1 MSTSAKTPGGVRPGG
16 APRRGEPE
24 RIGLQDMHRR
34 QVRNA
39 WLLIAPTLFLLVV
52 VIGYPIVNA
61 VIMSLQKDPGLDP
74 ATGFFADGGFAGI
87 SNYSHWLLQ
96 QCSSASGNVP
106 CPPGSLGSQFWPS
119 TFTTLF
125 FTVVTV
131 PLETVLGFWFAI
143 IMNRAF
149 KGRGMVRTAILVPW
163 AIPTAVTAK
172 LWYFLFAV
180 AGIINVL
187 LGKQILWTSDAWA
200 SRFAI
205 VVIDTWKATPFMAL
219 LILAGLQ
226 LISED
231 VYEAARVDGAS
242 TWRIFWSITIP
253 LVRPALIV
261 AVLFRILDVLR
272 IYDLPAIF
280 GGGNATATWSIL
292 VVQQMR
298 QGPNVASAL
307 STIVFLFI
315 FFIAFIFVRFLGAD
329 LLGRGRQKGRGKPGG
344 PLTEEEV
351 PKEPPLISGP
361 AHSATFAPKDPRAES
376 QGHERQKAGVK

>member
-1 MSTSAKTPGGVRPGG
+1 MSTQTLGG
-16 APRRGEPE
+16 APRSGDAPHGGEPP
-24 RIGLQDMHRR
+24 RLGLQDAHRR
-34 QVRNA
+34 RVRNA
-39 WLLIAPTLFLLVV
+39 WLLIAPTLVLLAV
-52 VIGYPIVNA
+52 VIGYPIVSA
-61 VIMSLQKDPGLDP
+61 VIMSLEKDPGLDP
-74 ATGFFADGGFAGI
+74 ATGFFVEGGFAGL

-96 QCSSASGNVP
+96 QCNSSGGPVP

-125 FTVVTV
+125 FTAVTV
-131 PLETVLGFWFAI
+131 PLETVLGFWFAL

-149 KGRGMVRTAILVPW
+149 RGRALVRTAILVPW

-172 LWYFLFAV
+172 LWYFIFAV
-180 AGIINVL
+180 AGIVNSL
-187 LGKQILWTSDAWA
+187 LGRQILWTSDAWA

-226 LISED
+226 LIPDEI
-231 VYEAARVDGAS
+231 YEAARVDGAS
-242 TWRIFWSITIP
+242 TWKTFWTITIP

-261 AVLFRILDVLR
+261 AILFRILDVLR

-298 QGPNVASAL
+298 QGANAASAL

-315 FFIAFIFVRFLGAD
+315 FFIAFVFVRFLGAD
-329 LLGRGRQKGRGKPGG
+329 LIGRGQKG
-344 PLTEEEV
+344 
-351 PKEPPLISGP
+351 
-361 AHSATFAPKDPRAES
+361 KDAS
-376 QGHERQKAGVK
+376 

>member
-1 MSTSAKTPGGVRPGG
+1 MSTQTLGG
-16 APRRGEPE
+16 ARPSGAPHGGGPE
-24 RIGLQDMHRR
+24 RLGLKDAHRR

-39 WLLIAPTLFLLVV
+39 WLLIAPTMLLLAV
-52 VIGYPIVNA
+52 VIGYPIVSA
-61 VIMSLQKDPGLDP
+61 ILMSLQKDPGLDP
-74 ATGFFADGGFAGI
+74 ATGFFAEGGFAGL

-96 QCSSASGNVP
+96 RCTSAGGPVP
-106 CPPGSLGSQFWPS
+106 CPPGSLGAQFWPS

-131 PLETVLGFWFAI
+131 PLETVLGFWFAL

-149 KGRGMVRTAILVPW
+149 RGRGLVRTAILVPW

-172 LWYFLFAV
+172 LWYFIFAV
-180 AGIINVL
+180 AGIVNSL
-187 LGKQILWTSDAWA
+187 LGRQILWTSDAWA

-226 LISED
+226 LIPGEI
-231 VYEAARVDGAS
+231 YEAARVDGAS
-242 TWRIFWSITIP
+242 TWKTFWTITIP

-292 VVQQMR
+292 VVQQLR
-298 QGPNVASAL
+298 QGANAASAL

-329 LLGRGRQKGRGKPGG
+329 LIGRGQKGKGA
-344 PLTEEEV
+344 
-351 PKEPPLISGP
+351 S
-361 AHSATFAPKDPRAES
+361 
-376 QGHERQKAGVK
+376 